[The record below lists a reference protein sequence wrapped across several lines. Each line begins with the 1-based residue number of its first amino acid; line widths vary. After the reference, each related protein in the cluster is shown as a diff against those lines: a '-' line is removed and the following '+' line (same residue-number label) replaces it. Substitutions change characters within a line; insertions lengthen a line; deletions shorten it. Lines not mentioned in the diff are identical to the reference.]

1 MKHHL
6 EGRGGGQEGNQA
18 VSEAA
23 GAFMLAVYGVGGL
36 AGGQGDQL
44 SYFSRTDGVPGIR
57 NFQCY
62 NWDSWSPSGRR
73 GGYMARGEAGERG
86 RVCGFAQ
93 RSSQGGVSTNDL
105 AWLNQVA

>member
-1 MKHHL
+1 MH
-6 EGRGGGQEGNQA
+6 
-18 VSEAA
+18 
-23 GAFMLAVYGVGGL
+23 GVGGL

-86 RVCGFAQ
+86 RVHVGLGRDRLRERC
-93 RSSQGGVSTNDL
+93 RPMT
-105 AWLNQVA
+105 WLG